1 MNIIRN
7 SIVRALAALI
17 VGALLIKYPDHTL
30 SGLTIAIGILFLVAG
45 IVSLVTWL
53 YERRREPV
61 FTAYDSGTGQTKVID
76 STTVFPVVGLG
87 SLVLGAIL
95 ALMPETF
102 IRLQMYL
109 VAALLILA
117 ALNLYMNLVA
127 ARTFGRVGLGYW
139 VLPTVIL
146 LAGIVVLVKPMESA
160 ALPLIILGW
169 SLLLLGITEFICSF
183 IYLKLKRSQE
193 KVQAALEENAAEAV
207 DEATASEQTIDEADF
222 EPTEQQ
228 NTFTAPSPL
237 GAE

>member
-7 SIVRALAALI
+7 SVIRALAALI
-17 VGALLIKYPDHTL
+17 VGALLIKYPDNTL

-193 KVQAALEENAAEAV
+193 KVQAALEENAEEVV
-207 DEATASEQTIDEADF
+207 DEESVSEQAIDEADF
-222 EPTEQQ
+222 VPTEQQ
-228 NTFTAPSPL
+228 NTSTAPSSL
-237 GAE
+237 SVE

>member
-7 SIVRALAALI
+7 SILRALAALI

-61 FTAYDSGTGQTKVID
+61 FTAYDAGTGQTTIVD
-76 STTVFPVVGLG
+76 SRSVFPVVGLG

-109 VAALLILA
+109 VAGLLILA

-127 ARTFGRVGLGYW
+127 ARTYGRVGFGYW
-139 VLPTVIL
+139 LLPTVIL
-146 LAGIVVLVKPMESA
+146 LAGIVVMLKPMESA
-160 ALPLIILGW
+160 ALPIIILGW
-169 SLLLLGITEFICSF
+169 SLLLLGVTEIIFALVFYS
-183 IYLKLKRSQE
+183 LRRASQ
-193 KVQAALEENAAEAV
+193 KAMLTAEEEPVEAV
-207 DEATASEQTIDEADF
+207 EEAPEE
-222 EPTEQQ
+222 
-228 NTFTAPSPL
+228 
-237 GAE
+237 

>member
-45 IVSLVTWL
+45 IVSLITWI

-61 FTAYDSGTGQTKVID
+61 FTAYDAGTGQTTVID
-76 STTVFPVVGLG
+76 TRSMFPVVGLG

-102 IRLQMYL
+102 IRLQMYV
-109 VAALLILA
+109 VAGLLILA

-127 ARTFGRVGLGYW
+127 ARTYGRVGLGYW

-146 LAGIVVLVKPMESA
+146 LAGILVMLKPMESA
-160 ALPLIILGW
+160 ALPVIILGW
-169 SLLLLGITEFICSF
+169 SLLLLGVTEVICALVF
-183 IYLKLKRSQE
+183 LKLKR
-193 KVQAALEENAAEAV
+193 
-207 DEATASEQTIDEADF
+207 ASEHKAVPAIEDAVAEEETANSNDGAV
-222 EPTEQQ
+222 TEQDIV
-228 NTFTAPSPL
+228 T
-237 GAE
+237 GD

>member
-7 SIVRALAALI
+7 SVIRALAALI
-17 VGALLIKYPDHTL
+17 VGALLIKYPDNTL

-127 ARTFGRVGLGYW
+127 ARSYGRVGIGYW
-139 VLPTVIL
+139 VLPTIIL
-146 LAGIVVLVKPMESA
+146 LAGIVVLLKPMESA

-169 SLLLLGITEFICSF
+169 SLLLLGITEIICSIVF
-183 IYLKLKRSQE
+183 LKLKRAKE
-193 KVQAALEENAAEAV
+193 NALAALDENASEDSYVEYEEQEPASTTTAE
-207 DEATASEQTIDEADF
+207 
-222 EPTEQQ
+222 
-228 NTFTAPSPL
+228 
-237 GAE
+237 